1 MSGIQHREVA
11 GFREVRLDH
20 LPCSFEQLVHEF
32 CGGQS
37 AWRGF
42 QSAEQVER
50 RLAHLHCAFDTG
62 SRLVTTTNLKEDL
75 R

>member
-1 MSGIQHREVA
+1 MEFSTGELLVS
-11 GFREVRLDH
+11 ERLDWTTYRV
-20 LPCSFEQLVHEF
+20 LLSNWCMSFAVARL
-32 CGGQS
+32 

-50 RLAHLHCAFDTG
+50 RLAHLHCVFDIG

-75 R
+75 L

>member
-1 MSGIQHREVA
+1 MSFAVA
-11 GFREVRLDH
+11 RL
-20 LPCSFEQLVHEF
+20 
-32 CGGQS
+32 

-50 RLAHLHCAFDTG
+50 RLAHLHCVFDIG

-75 R
+75 L

>member
-1 MSGIQHREVA
+1 VEFSNGELLVSERFDWTTYRVLSSNWCMSFAVA
-11 GFREVRLDH
+11 
-20 LPCSFEQLVHEF
+20 SQL
-32 CGGQS
+32 GG
-37 AWRGF
+37 G

-75 R
+75 L